1 MLTFLTESLRE
12 ALCNVNINRVYELR
26 LRAGKPVVVNY
37 GGEYRYLGRLG
48 IAAARDLALTICYAD
63 IGEIVARASEYSVY
77 SVTEQ
82 LRRGFL
88 TGACGERIGLA
99 GVFVYEEGKS
109 FTVKD
114 VTSLNIRVPH
124 EVIGCGEAI
133 FRACLAD
140 RLRSVLLIS
149 PPGRGK
155 TTILRDLARLL
166 GAGGIVNVLIHDE
179 RNEISAAEGDRSLDV
194 GPFCDVIR
202 YSQKQDAFTAAV
214 RALRPDVLITDELV
228 SDGEMCAAAPRRAR
242 AHLRAVRRAAGGG
255 DRPRR
260 RHLRRRSAPRPDAVL
275 KVLLCI
281 AAFGLCIA
289 AALLLTRRYRRR
301 KEFFYALNLF
311 NERLYNEVSYLRA
324 PLSTFIEKYDFGGDF
339 QKMLREK
346 REGDF
351 GRENYGFAYLT
362 ADERKFL
369 GDYFRLIGKSD
380 AASQRTYLAAARAEA
395 GERRRL
401 AEEEYKKYFSLYSKL
416 GVLAGLILVIL
427 IV

>member
-1 MLTFLTESLRE
+1 MLK
-12 ALCNVNINRVYELR
+12 A
-26 LRAGKPVVVNY
+26 
-37 GGEYRYLGRLG
+37 
-48 IAAARDLALTICYAD
+48 
-63 IGEIVARASEYSVY
+63 
-77 SVTEQ
+77 
-82 LRRGFL
+82 
-88 TGACGERIGLA
+88 
-99 GVFVYEEGKS
+99 
-109 FTVKD
+109 
-114 VTSLNIRVPH
+114 
-124 EVIGCGEAI
+124 
-133 FRACLAD
+133 
-140 RLRSVLLIS
+140 
-149 PPGRGK
+149 
-155 TTILRDLARLL
+155 
-166 GAGGIVNVLIHDE
+166 
-179 RNEISAAEGDRSLDV
+179 
-194 GPFCDVIR
+194 
-202 YSQKQDAFTAAV
+202 
-214 RALRPDVLITDELV
+214 
-228 SDGEMCAAAPRRAR
+228 
-242 AHLRAVRRAAGGG
+242 
-255 DRPRR
+255 
-260 RHLRRRSAPRPDAVL
+260 
-275 KVLLCI
+275 LLCV
-281 AAFGLCIA
+281 AAFGLCVC

-362 ADERKFL
+362 ADEQKFL

>member
-12 ALCNVNINRVYELR
+12 ALRNVNINRVYELR

-48 IAAARDLALTICYAD
+48 IAAARDLALTVCYAD

-124 EVIGCGEAI
+124 EVIGCGEKI

-155 TTILRDLARLL
+155 TTILRDLARML

-228 SDGEMCAAAPRRAR
+228 SDGEMRAAAACVRGGVEVIAS
-242 AHLRAVRRAAGGG
+242 AHCRDIGSLRASPAFALAVRERIFERYVVLQAEGIGRVAAIY
-255 DRPRR
+255 DSDLRPVQT
-260 RHLRRRSAPRPDAVL
+260 P
-275 KVLLCI
+275 C
-281 AAFGLCIA
+281 
-289 AALLLTRRYRRR
+289 
-301 KEFFYALNLF
+301 
-311 NERLYNEVSYLRA
+311 
-324 PLSTFIEKYDFGGDF
+324 
-339 QKMLREK
+339 
-346 REGDF
+346 
-351 GRENYGFAYLT
+351 
-362 ADERKFL
+362 
-369 GDYFRLIGKSD
+369 
-380 AASQRTYLAAARAEA
+380 
-395 GERRRL
+395 
-401 AEEEYKKYFSLYSKL
+401 
-416 GVLAGLILVIL
+416 
-427 IV
+427 

>member
-12 ALCNVNINRVYELR
+12 ALRNVNINRVYELR

-37 GGEYRYLGRLG
+37 GETIVFLGRLG
-48 IAAARDLALTICYAD
+48 VTDSRGLALTVCYAE
-63 IGEIVARASEYSVY
+63 IGEMIARASEYSVY

-99 GVFVYEEGKS
+99 GVFVYEDGES

-124 EVIGCGEAI
+124 EVIGCGGKDLPRLPRRQAAQ
-133 FRACLAD
+133 RAASLA
-140 RLRSVLLIS
+140 
-149 PPGRGK
+149 PGRGK

-166 GAGGIVNVLIHDE
+166 GEGGIVNVLIHDE
-179 RNEISAAEGDRSLDV
+179 RNEISAAEGDFSLNV

-228 SDGEMCAAAPRRAR
+228 SDGEMCAAAACVRGGVEVIASAHCRDIGSLRASPRLCPRRAR

-260 RHLRRRSAPRPDAVL
+260 RHLRRRSAPRSVGML
-275 KVLLCI
+275 KALLCI
-281 AAFGLCIA
+281 AAFGLCVC
-289 AALLLTRRYRRR
+289 AALLLDPPLSSAQGIFLRAQPLQRAAVQRGQLPARAAVNIHRKIRFRRR
-301 KEFFYALNLF
+301 FPK
-311 NERLYNEVSYLRA
+311 
-324 PLSTFIEKYDFGGDF
+324 
-339 QKMLREK
+339 
-346 REGDF
+346 
-351 GRENYGFAYLT
+351 
-362 ADERKFL
+362 
-369 GDYFRLIGKSD
+369 D
-380 AASQRTYLAAARAEA
+380 AAREEGGGTSAERTTALPTS
-395 GERRRL
+395 RRTS
-401 AEEEYKKYFSLYSKL
+401 ESFWETIF
-416 GVLAGLILVIL
+416 G
-427 IV
+427 

>member
-1 MLTFLTESLRE
+1 M
-12 ALCNVNINRVYELR
+12 
-26 LRAGKPVVVNY
+26 
-37 GGEYRYLGRLG
+37 
-48 IAAARDLALTICYAD
+48 
-63 IGEIVARASEYSVY
+63 
-77 SVTEQ
+77 
-82 LRRGFL
+82 
-88 TGACGERIGLA
+88 
-99 GVFVYEEGKS
+99 
-109 FTVKD
+109 
-114 VTSLNIRVPH
+114 
-124 EVIGCGEAI
+124 
-133 FRACLAD
+133 
-140 RLRSVLLIS
+140 
-149 PPGRGK
+149 
-155 TTILRDLARLL
+155 
-166 GAGGIVNVLIHDE
+166 
-179 RNEISAAEGDRSLDV
+179 
-194 GPFCDVIR
+194 
-202 YSQKQDAFTAAV
+202 
-214 RALRPDVLITDELV
+214 
-228 SDGEMCAAAPRRAR
+228 
-242 AHLRAVRRAAGGG
+242 
-255 DRPRR
+255 
-260 RHLRRRSAPRPDAVL
+260 L

-281 AAFGLCIA
+281 AAFGLCVC

-380 AASQRTYLAAARAEA
+380 AASQRAYLSAARAEM